1 MSVNSER
8 DIPSTSRLAPLKVEV
23 CMRIYSSLLSA
34 TAVAAA
40 ALVGIA
46 AAAAEGPKPLPTK
59 ITTKGEIQADVIGK
73 NVEEFYLTG
82 KYFTGPNVEAG
93 IAFTEENGTAE
104 GNEPHERKVH
114 CFGVWRSASDT
125 IMETHAFCIETD
137 ADGDQVLW
145 RISAAAPHSAE
156 AAIVKNVNE
165 AIMGT
170 GKFAGISGTFNA
182 TCQMS
187 WTGYGKY
194 LSICDRKP

>member
-1 MSVNSER
+1 
-8 DIPSTSRLAPLKVEV
+8 
-23 CMRIYSSLLSA
+23 MRIYSSWLSA

-46 AAAAEGPKPLPTK
+46 AAAAEGPKPVASK
-59 ITTKGEIQADVIGK
+59 ITTKGEFQADVIGK
-73 NVEEFYLTG
+73 NVEEHYRPAIWGGGVVTEKYLTG
-82 KYFTGPNVEAG
+82 KNVEAG

-104 GNEPHERKVH
+104 GNGPERKVH
-114 CFGVWRSASDT
+114 CFGVWQSASDK

-145 RISAAAPHSAE
+145 RISAAAPHSAD

-170 GKFAGISGTFNA
+170 GKYAGISGTFNA